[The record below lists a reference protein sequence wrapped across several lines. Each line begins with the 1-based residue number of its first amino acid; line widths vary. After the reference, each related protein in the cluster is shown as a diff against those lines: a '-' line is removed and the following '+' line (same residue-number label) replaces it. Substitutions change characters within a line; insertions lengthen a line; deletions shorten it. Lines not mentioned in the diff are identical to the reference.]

1 MPFYQYRKLRRG
13 EKVVVGC
20 DTSMGLNDYCCAQFL
35 SRQELDIPLVFRA
48 KCCGTEM
55 VNKIF
60 PVLEQISD
68 KTGKNPLVAIERN
81 NGGDRDIERLA
92 HLNRNRKFDIYEMK
106 KFGDIEEKTPTKL
119 GWDTN
124 SATRPIM
131 LTALKEVIDHI
142 LIRIYDKITIEQM
155 FSFVKVQT
163 STIMKAQAEN
173 NCYDDDVMALAIAWQ
188 LYLDVQSEV
197 DEVGMSA
204 AMEEHK
210 RNIEKIEGTGA
221 GY

>member
-1 MPFYQYRKLRRG
+1 MFYQYRKLHAG
-13 EKVVVGC
+13 EKIVVGC
-20 DTSMGLNDYCCAQFL
+20 DTSMGLNDCCSAQFL
-35 SRQELDIPLVFRA
+35 SRQELDIPLVFRS

-55 VNKIF
+55 VNKLF
-60 PVLEQISD
+60 PALEQISD

-92 HLNRNRKFDIYEMK
+92 ILNRNRKFDIYEMK
-106 KFGDIEEKTPTKL
+106 RFGDINEKEPTKL

-131 LTALKEVIDHI
+131 LTALKEVIDHL
-142 LIRIYDKITIEQM
+142 LIRIYDKITIEQL

-163 STIMKAQAEN
+163 SSIMKAQAEN
-173 NCYDDDVMALAIAWQ
+173 NCYDDDVMALGIAWQ
-188 LYLDVQSEV
+188 LYLDVQSETDDGV
-197 DEVGMSA
+197 ISA
-204 AMEEHK
+204 AVEEHK
-210 RNIEKIEGTGA
+210 RNILKMEVGSA